1 MAKTKSDKAEI
12 LKCLMEDLRERVI
25 ALIDYQ
31 GLTVAEINELRDRL
45 FEQKYKM
52 TVIKNTLLRKA
63 AKEANLEI
71 LPEADKLPLAI
82 IVSEDEVGLAK
93 LIEKFAG
100 AHEKAT
106 VVGAWVDG
114 NFIDKSAIT
123 KLSKLPGR
131 EELLAKLVGS
141 INAPISGFV
150 NVLAGN
156 LRGLVSVINQY
167 SQKKQ

>member
-1 MAKTKSDKAEI
+1 MAKTKSDKVEI
-12 LKCLMEDLRERVI
+12 LKRLMEDLKKRVI
-25 ALIDYQ
+25 ALMDYQ
-31 GLTVAEINELRDRL
+31 GLSAEEISELRDSL
-45 FEQKYKM
+45 FEQDYKM

-63 AKEANLEI
+63 AKELGLTI
-71 LPEADKLPLAI
+71 VPEADKLPLAI

-100 AHEKAT
+100 GHEKAT
-106 VVGAWVDG
+106 IVGAWVDS
-114 NFIDKSAIT
+114 NFIDRSNA
-123 KLSKLPGR
+123 KLSKLASK
-131 EELLAKLVGS
+131 EEILAKLVGS

-150 NVLAGN
+150 NILAVN

>member
-1 MAKTKSDKAEI
+1 MAKTKSDKVEI
-12 LKCLMEDLRERVI
+12 LEHLMEDLKKRVI
-25 ALIDYQ
+25 ALMDYQ
-31 GLTVAEINELRDRL
+31 GLSAEEISELRDSL
-45 FEQKYKM
+45 FEQDYKM

-63 AKEANLEI
+63 AKELGLTI
-71 LPEADKLPLAI
+71 VPEADKLPLAI

-100 AHEKAT
+100 GHEKAT
-106 VVGAWVDG
+106 IVGAWVDS
-114 NFIDKSAIT
+114 NFIDREAIA
-123 KLSKLPGR
+123 KLSKLPGK
-131 EELLAKLVGS
+131 EEILAKLVGS

-150 NVLAGN
+150 NTLAGN